1 MTRDWLAGARIGSYG
16 SYGSYGSWFNG
27 SMVWLVVI
35 VLVCWFVISIELEVK
50 VRQVS
55 IR

>member
-27 SMVWLVVI
+27 LVGCDCFGL
-35 VLVCWFVISIELEVK
+35 LVRYIY
-50 VRQVS
+50 
-55 IR
+55 